1 MKKRIADIYDDLYF
15 GFWNFYAEWFK
26 LRSLKRKVKFFFQR
40 RIRGFD
46 DSETWDLDYSFMKW
60 LLPRLKRFQEVSD
73 GIHPGN
79 LTNDAWQK
87 QLTTAIENLTFI
99 LEKDEFEDGYIEKR
113 EAFFKW
119 FCKNCGGLWW

>member
-1 MKKRIADIYDDLYF
+1 MADIYDNLYF
-15 GFWNFYAEWFK
+15 GFWNFHAEWFK
-26 LRSLKRKVKFFFQR
+26 LRSWKRKIKFFFQR

-46 DSETWDLDYSFMKW
+46 DSEIWDLDYSFMKW

-73 GIHPGN
+73 GTYPGN
-79 LTNDAWQK
+79 LTNAEWQK

-99 LEKDEFEDGYIEKR
+99 LENDEFEDGYFKKR

-119 FCKNCGGLWW
+119 FCKHCEWLWW